1 MKTSTVID
9 VATTEIGTEE
19 LRASHSTIFGRFL
32 FCETL
37 FIIIFISYK
46 ILIVFQDNIEDIIGN
61 IKLIL
66 DTDFARNRSRHT
78 LSPLYNNF
86 HKILNQF
93 FIFYLN
99 RNNQDGVDYS
109 FSNS

>member
-9 VATTEIGTEE
+9 VAAAEIGTEE

-32 FCETL
+32 FGETL

-46 ILIVFQDNIEDIIGN
+46 ILIIFHDNIEDIIGN

-66 DTDFARNRSRHT
+66 DTDFASNRRRHT
-78 LSPLYNNF
+78 P
-86 HKILNQF
+86 
-93 FIFYLN
+93 FI
-99 RNNQDGVDYS
+99 
-109 FSNS
+109 